1 MRAHLASAGAALLC
15 LASSA
20 EAAPK
25 RGTFVQTDTLG
36 MNLVSYNFDTG
47 KTTTVGDVAAL
58 SEFFGVH
65 YFFLDGL
72 RVGLNFQFSEYLTQP
87 KPGQRRLA
95 TFAALPQIGWHFWGP
110 LFAALVLTLAP
121 WTGGRPEHDLGVQ
134 AVFGGAYKLGRVSLT
149 GAIEIPYNFL
159 VHRTIGLT
167 PLLGVSIKLD

>member
-1 MRAHLASAGAALLC
+1 MRAC
-15 LASSA
+15 LAAAASICFASPA
-20 EAAPK
+20 AAAPR
-25 RGTFVQTDTLG
+25 RGTFVQTDTVG
-36 MNLVSYNFDTG
+36 MNPVSYNFDTG
-47 KTTTVGDVAAL
+47 KKTTAGDVAAL

-65 YFFLDGL
+65 YFVFDGL
-72 RVGLNFQFSEYLTQP
+72 RVGLNFQFSEFLTQP

-121 WTGGRPEHDLGVQ
+121 WTGGGPEHDLGVQ

-149 GAIEIPYNFL
+149 GAVEVPYNFL

-167 PLLGVSIKLD
+167 PLLGISIKL